1 MTLAPVPA
9 NTPQPVLQ
17 FTKLN
22 IQIIN
27 SQFSNLVGTPYT
39 LIFNDS
45 LVEFINTTF
54 TSNTGARPPAQ
65 GWLAD
70 EGLAAVTSGPGV
82 IAALLHVSNSLIK
95 PELTHEAG
103 DLLQARRRASC
114 TASAPSSPSPIAR
127 SRATTG
133 GRRAS

>member
-1 MTLAPVPA
+1 MNAGVTLAPVPA

-27 SQFSNLVGTPYT
+27 SQFSDLVGTPYT

-54 TSNTGARPPAQ
+54 TSNTGAAHCLLR
-65 GWLAD
+65 LR
-70 EGLAAVTSGPGV
+70 LAAVISGPGS
-82 IAALLHVSNSLIK
+82 LL
-95 PELTHEAG
+95 P
-103 DLLQARRRASC
+103 
-114 TASAPSSPSPIAR
+114 
-127 SRATTG
+127 
-133 GRRAS
+133 